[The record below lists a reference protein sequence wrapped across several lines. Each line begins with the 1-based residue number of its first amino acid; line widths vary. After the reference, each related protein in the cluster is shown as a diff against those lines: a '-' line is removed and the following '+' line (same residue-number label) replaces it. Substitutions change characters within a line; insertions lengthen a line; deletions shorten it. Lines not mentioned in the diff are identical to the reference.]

1 MGLMLAV
8 CLLVTTI
15 WLEILRAAS
24 AVSGQDKMAGSRT
37 SRAAQTEETASPPAD
52 AEAAAPRRRKYLPAE
67 ERRRQIIQAAQEVF
81 ARTNLQGARTRD
93 IAKAADV
100 NQATLFEHFD
110 SKEALFHA
118 AVVNPLIEA
127 MQGMYE
133 RVHAYQAAETDAELM
148 TLAQAS
154 AKNHIER
161 LIEVFPLLTASLFS
175 DADLGK
181 KLYREQILPLLKQ
194 RGEVLD
200 GLLKDDI
207 DPEFAGLALFGMMF
221 AVAMDQTFK
230 GKPDETSD
238 LARQLTRFAA
248 FGFLKDRDAG

>member
-1 MGLMLAV
+1 
-8 CLLVTTI
+8 
-15 WLEILRAAS
+15 
-24 AVSGQDKMAGSRT
+24 MAGSRT
-37 SRAAQTEETASPPAD
+37 SRAAQTEVTAQGAAPDAAGETAP
-52 AEAAAPRRRKYLPAE
+52 PRRRKYLPAE
-67 ERRRQIIQAAQEVF
+67 ERRRQIILAAQEVF

-118 AVVNPLIEA
+118 AVVEPLIAA

-133 RVHAYQAAETDAELM
+133 RLHAYQAAETTKELL

-154 AKNHIER
+154 AKNHIENTAQ
-161 LIEVFPLLTASLFS
+161 IFPLLTASLFS

-181 KLYREQILPLLKQ
+181 KLYREQIFPLLKQ

-207 DPEFAGLALFGMMF
+207 DPEFAGIALFGILF
-221 AVAMDQTFK
+221 AVAMDQIFRERTDD
-230 GKPDETSD
+230 PAE
-238 LARQLTRFAA
+238 LARQLVQFSAL
-248 FGFLKDRDAG
+248 GFLKDRDGR